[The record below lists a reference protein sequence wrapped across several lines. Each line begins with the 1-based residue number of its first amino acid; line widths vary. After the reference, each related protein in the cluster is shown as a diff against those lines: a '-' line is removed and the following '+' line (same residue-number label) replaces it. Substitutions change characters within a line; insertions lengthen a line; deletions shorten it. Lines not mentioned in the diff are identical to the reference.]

1 MTLEAIT
8 ALTALPGVDTA
19 GPAAADAL
27 FGSTGASGPSGPETA
42 AAPFQ
47 TWFARE
53 VGAVNTMMIGAENE
67 VKQVALGGEQSLHD
81 VMIHLEE
88 ARLSFQLLAQVRNRL
103 LEAYQD
109 VMRMQV

>member
-1 MTLEAIT
+1 MSIDALSAVGSIAPVAAIVPPEVD
-8 ALTALPGVDTA
+8 ALFAAPAT
-19 GPAAADAL
+19 GPAAGN
-27 FGSTGASGPSGPETA
+27 FAS
-42 AAPFQ
+42 
-47 TWFARE
+47 WFSKE
-53 VGAVNTMMIGAENE
+53 VGAVNGKLTGAEQE
-67 VKQVALGGEQSLHD
+67 IEQVALGGQQSLHD

>member
-1 MTLEAIT
+1 MTVDAIA
-8 ALTALPGVDTA
+8 ALSALPSVAATGPGGVDA
-19 GPAAADAL
+19 MFGPTRPD
-27 FGSTGASGPSGPETA
+27 TA
-42 AAPFQ
+42 AAPFE
-47 TWFARE
+47 TWFAKE
-53 VGAVNTMMIGAENE
+53 VGAVNDKMIGAENE